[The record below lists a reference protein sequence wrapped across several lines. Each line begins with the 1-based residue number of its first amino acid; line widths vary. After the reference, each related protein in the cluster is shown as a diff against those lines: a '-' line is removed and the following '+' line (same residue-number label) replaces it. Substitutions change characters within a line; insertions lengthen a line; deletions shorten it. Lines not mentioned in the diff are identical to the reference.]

1 MVVAATEKRSKAV
14 RFCKNLWI
22 SLHSAHWWNYS
33 FFWTNNLIKM
43 HSENTKWKDL
53 NKSLWHLTL
62 FAHLRHIW
70 SLYLTSDKCHQDNG
84 HQEIQ
89 TLACKIYFYWGG
101 VWLVG
106 WLLKKT
112 CWVTSS
118 VMVIMI
124 GHHVMEVMQTGIQ
137 HTVMSRRHTHYYR
150 CIFKRSVMWGTW
162 RSPFVTLYYMDHVL
176 KHNIHSQKGHIRQKK
191 KCCNTIR
198 TDEEF

>member
-106 WLLKKT
+106 WLVVKKNMLSNIISDGDYD
-112 CWVTSS
+112 WSPRNGSDADRNSAYGNVTPTYTLLS
-118 VMVIMI
+118 VYFQTIC
-124 GHHVMEVMQTGIQ
+124 HVGNMTVTICNTLLHGSCLETQ
-137 HTVMSRRHTHYYR
+137 HT
-150 CIFKRSVMWGTW
+150 
-162 RSPFVTLYYMDHVL
+162 
-176 KHNIHSQKGHIRQKK
+176 
-191 KCCNTIR
+191 
-198 TDEEF
+198 